1 MLMDK
6 EEEENIK
13 RCESC
18 LQILDPE
25 TPLPSVKLLS
35 AADILKS
42 NFVNEKQAVLNP
54 KVSID
59 NTLDKPSIDIDYA
72 CFDVKYNSS
81 LIIII
86 PCRFVWM

>member
-1 MLMDK
+1 MKIGIFQRKKNQYLKMLMDK

-35 AADILKS
+35 TADILKS

-59 NTLDKPSIDIDYA
+59 NTLDNPSIDKNA
-72 CFDVKYNSS
+72 T
-81 LIIII
+81 
-86 PCRFVWM
+86 

>member
-1 MLMDK
+1 MDK

-59 NTLDKPSIDIDYA
+59 NTLGKPSIDIDYI
-72 CFDVKYNSS
+72 YPSY
-81 LIIII
+81 
-86 PCRFVWM
+86 M